1 MIKLDHNWSC
11 LWVLIAQVTKAPTII
26 TKFPAK
32 GHTGSFAVYE
42 S

>member
-1 MIKLDHNWSC
+1 M
-11 LWVLIAQVTKAPTII
+11 AQVTKAPTII
-26 TKFPAK
+26 TKVPAKGHTK